1 MEKKKQTNGQL
12 QRRIDKAIIHIDKTK
27 ETQEIYFEDKGLRLV
42 VTEDFAIIETGF
54 HRHVFSSIT
63 SNGVSRP
70 YLYTKRFVEI
80 TLSHKRAVTEN
91 SMFYYKKLF
100 DVLNS
105 FDDKTE
111 YNIATYF
118 DWWCFN
124 CFAPL
129 YSIGETEAEAFMV
142 YQDYLYFIARNA
154 VLLDEHKDGLT
165 NKQFI
170 AKTIKKLEEFTSGI
184 DEREIFKAMSDEQ
197 LIEENIKA
205 LQEHETENIIKEQSE
220 NES

>member
-1 MEKKKQTNGQL
+1 MEKKKQTNAQL
-12 QRRIDKAIIHIDKTK
+12 QRRIEKAIIHIDKTK
-27 ETQEIYFEDKGLRLV
+27 ETQEIYFEDKGLRLI
-42 VTEDFAIIETGF
+42 VTEDTAIIETGY
-54 HRHVFSSIT
+54 HRHVFGNIT
-63 SNGVSRP
+63 SNGMSRP

-80 TLSHKRAVTEN
+80 AMEHKQAITED

-105 FDDKTE
+105 LEDKTE

-124 CFAPL
+124 CFTPL

-154 VLLDEHKDGLT
+154 VLLDEHKNGLT
-165 NKQFI
+165 NKQFT
-170 AKTIKKLEEFTSGI
+170 KETIKKLDEFISGI
-184 DEREIFKAMSDEQ
+184 DEREIFRAMSDED
-197 LIEENIKA
+197 LAKENIKA
-205 LQEHETENIIKEQSE
+205 LQEHETEELLKGEE
-220 NES
+220 NDAQ